1 MIRRIIFAR
10 HSVAAI
16 VTGLT
21 LALAAPV
28 LAEDAMMTPD
38 EVIKDVETTFGG
50 VPTFVTKIAKSALP
64 GFWTLEK
71 GLELSETTALDAKTK
86 ALISLAVASQIPC
99 QYCVWADTNAL
110 KQLGAHRRGDRRS
123 RCNGRPHPLR
133 QRAVLRPPG
142 RYGAVPQGLG
152 RRPVATSTTGRSC

>member
-1 MIRRIIFAR
+1 MIRRIISGR
-10 HSVAAI
+10 HSMAAI

-21 LALAAPV
+21 LVLAAPAF
-28 LAEDAMMTPD
+28 AEDTMMTPD

-99 QYCVWADTNAL
+99 QYCVWADTNTL
-110 KQLGAHRRGDRRS
+110 KQLGATDEEIAE
-123 RCNGRPHPLR
+123 
-133 QRAVLRPPG
+133 AVAMAGLTRFASTQF
-142 RYGAVPQGLG
+142 YGLQIDMEQFRKEMGG
-152 RRPVATSTTGRSC
+152 Q

>member
-99 QYCVWADTNAL
+99 QYCVWADTNTL
-110 KQLGAHRRGDRRS
+110 KQLGASDEEIAE
-123 RCNGRPHPLR
+123 
-133 QRAVLRPPG
+133 AVAMAGLTRFASAQF
-142 RYGAVPQGLG
+142 YGLQVDMEQFRKDLG
-152 RRPVATSTTGRSC
+152 GGQ

>member
-28 LAEDAMMTPD
+28 PAEDAMMTPD

-99 QYCVWADTNAL
+99 QYCVWADTNTL
-110 KQLGAHRRGDRRS
+110 KQMGATDEEIAEAVAMAGLTRFASAQFYGLQVDMEQFRKDLGG
-123 RCNGRPHPLR
+123 G
-133 QRAVLRPPG
+133 Q
-142 RYGAVPQGLG
+142 
-152 RRPVATSTTGRSC
+152 